1 MDRNRLAANCQT
13 MKIPKEIQLVIK
25 ELQSNGF
32 VAYGVGG
39 CVRDLLLNEEP
50 KDWDITTSAAPD
62 KIQKIF
68 PDSFYENRFFT
79 VGVRTKSKNPALKI
93 IEVTTFRSE
102 AKYTDKRH
110 PDAVKPAK
118 TLREDLARRDF
129 TVNAMALEMQNAKCK
144 IIDPFDGQKDLK
156 GKLIRAVGNPE
167 ERFSED
173 ALRMMRAVRLAVQL
187 DFEIEQKTGEAVK
200 QKAGLL
206 QMIAKE
212 RLADELRKIIM
223 AANADYGIELLRE
236 YGLLMHI
243 MPELEEGWGVGQNKH
258 HKYTV
263 CEHNLRSLCYA
274 AGKGYGFEVRMA
286 ALLHDIGKPRA
297 KRGEGPDCTFYGH
310 EVVTDASVRRLV
322 AKVGVENMRELVQL
336 REAGRI
342 GSGVPKA
349 IPYRLRHFMFRV
361 EKVLAKPISRGIMK
375 LNGNEVMSLL
385 SIAAGPKVGAILDL
399 LFEDILDNPMNN
411 KKEYLERRVKALNEL
426 SDQEL
431 AELRKKAQA
440 TYEGLLK

>member
-1 MDRNRLAANCQT
+1 
-13 MKIPKEIQLVIK
+13 
-25 ELQSNGF
+25 
-32 VAYGVGG
+32 
-39 CVRDLLLNEEP
+39 
-50 KDWDITTSAAPD
+50 
-62 KIQKIF
+62 
-68 PDSFYENRFFT
+68 
-79 VGVRTKSKNPALKI
+79 
-93 IEVTTFRSE
+93 
-102 AKYTDKRH
+102 
-110 PDAVKPAK
+110 
-118 TLREDLARRDF
+118 
-129 TVNAMALEMQNAKCK
+129 
-144 IIDPFDGQKDLK
+144 
-156 GKLIRAVGNPE
+156 
-167 ERFSED
+167 
-173 ALRMMRAVRLAVQL
+173 
-187 DFEIEQKTGEAVK
+187 
-200 QKAGLL
+200 
-206 QMIAKE
+206 MIAKE

-263 CEHNLRSLCYA
+263 WEHNLRSLRYA

-310 EVVTDASVRRLV
+310 EVISAKMAMAALERLRLAKDEIEKIALLVRAHMFNYDPEVVTDASVRRLV

-336 REAGRI
+336 READRI

-440 TYEGLLK
+440 TYEGLLKSEEETLKKKYWVK